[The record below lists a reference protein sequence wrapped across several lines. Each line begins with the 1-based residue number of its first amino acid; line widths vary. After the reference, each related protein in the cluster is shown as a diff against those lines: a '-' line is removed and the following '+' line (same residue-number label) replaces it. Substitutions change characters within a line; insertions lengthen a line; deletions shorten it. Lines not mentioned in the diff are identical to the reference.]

1 TRLTPFPN
9 PPLSGSA
16 EHEKNEKPRNRNDR
30 PQPDQRAVPA
40 PEHPGDDRIIRFRLA
55 RLVGCGPLPPVEQR
69 ERTRLRPGSGIRFG
83 SGGGDTGILICQLP
97 AYLDETAVEL
107 GDFAAAGGAELF
119 LGELDALVD
128 RVRRNPELAADLL
141 GGLVLYQEVE
151 HLALLGRQPRQYEF
165 DLGVLAHHVAP
176 AFSISLPPP
185 RRSRLGPS
193 RI

>member
-1 TRLTPFPN
+1 GGCSAAGPS
-9 PPLSGSA
+9 PPWSRG
-16 EHEKNEKPRNRNDR
+16 
-30 PQPDQRAVPA
+30 
-40 PEHPGDDRIIRFRLA
+40 
-55 RLVGCGPLPPVEQR
+55 
-69 ERTRLRPGSGIRFG
+69 ERTRLRPDTGIRFG

-151 HLALLGRQPRQYEF
+151 HLALLGRQPGQHEF
-165 DLGVLAHHVAP
+165 DLGVLAPHVAP

-185 RRSRLGPS
+185 RRSRFGPS
-193 RI
+193 RIASDWDHITLRFAKGNRSTGPDIDKRPRAPGRRHGYPLAPSKGPFIPN